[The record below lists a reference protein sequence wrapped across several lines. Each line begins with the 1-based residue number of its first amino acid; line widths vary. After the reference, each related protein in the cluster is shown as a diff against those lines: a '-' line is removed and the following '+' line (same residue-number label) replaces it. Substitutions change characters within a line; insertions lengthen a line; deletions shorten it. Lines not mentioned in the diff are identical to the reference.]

1 MFCPNCGVQTNA
13 EIKYCKQCGTNL
25 RGVQEV
31 MVRGGSKDF
40 DWSKTWVAEMFMT
53 EEERERRQGITP
65 EIKRLNEIK
74 GGVIT
79 SFVGIG
85 VMIFLYFLLGAVA
98 EQPGNAHDAEI
109 IKRVWL
115 AGLIPFLVGLGIIF
129 NGYFVGRRIVELQKQ
144 RQASLPP
151 MPQMSQMPQMNAV
164 TTSQLNDNPQQ
175 TLPYSVTDQ
184 TTALLEKRPQAN
196 VSASGEG
203 H

>member
-1 MFCPNCGVQTNA
+1 MFCPKCGTQTTS
-13 EIKYCKQCGTNL
+13 EIKYCKQCGANL
-25 RGVQEV
+25 RVVQEV
-31 MVRGGSKDF
+31 MVRGGAKDF

-85 VMIFLYFLLGAVA
+85 VMIFLYYLLNAVA
-98 EQPGNAHDAEI
+98 EQPGNIHDAEI

-129 NGYFVGRRIVELQKQ
+129 NGYFVGRRIVELKKQ
-144 RQASLPP
+144 QPP
-151 MPQMSQMPQMNAV
+151 MLQPPSPINAL

-175 TLPYSVTDQ
+175 SLPYSVTDS
-184 TTALLEKRPQAN
+184 TTALLQKPPQSSA
-196 VSASGEG
+196 SASGEG